1 VSYTPDVTDLGDE
14 PMSDE
19 VKRVADGVLPF
30 NRERMAETRE
40 QFENAMHDITVALTA
55 NTAPLLRGL
64 RRFQTQL
71 VWMDYLM
78 QGRTR
83 PDGPAQDGPTASR
96 DARLGT
102 AVHDPRLARP
112 FCCAISG
119 LCVPLSRTAP
129 A

>member
-1 VSYTPDVTDLGDE
+1 VTYTPSADDLGDE

-40 QFENAMHDITVALTA
+40 RFENAMHDITVTLTA
-55 NTAPLLRGL
+55 NTAPLIAGL

-83 PDGPAQDGPTASR
+83 PDGRPRRTGRRHRGMPAWGRRYTTR
-96 DARLGT
+96 D
-102 AVHDPRLARP
+102 
-112 FCCAISG
+112 
-119 LCVPLSRTAP
+119 
-129 A
+129 